1 MKTIDFVRLSSAACL
16 AIVPASV
23 AGAQSAS
30 DPATILSAFNET
42 CRRGFPNLDTVRQR
56 AESQGWIRRSA
67 RLIAEGTHPRLRN
80 VAMPEFF
87 GKGDM
92 MLSLS
97 SPNALSTRFSCGIA
111 VSGKQTMD
119 TRTLAAAVSAA
130 LDGAQATIVKEKGA
144 EQATW
149 QLKSGLV
156 VRASVSKPGRLRTV
170 NLVVLTS

>member
-1 MKTIDFVRLSSAACL
+1 MKTIDLVRISCALCL
-16 AIVPASV
+16 AIVPATV
-23 AGAQSAS
+23 AGAQGAS
-30 DPATILSAFNET
+30 DPATIISAFNET
-42 CRRGFPNLDTVRQR
+42 CRRGFPNLETVRQQ
-56 AESQGWIRRSA
+56 AESVGWIRRSA
-67 RLIAEGTHPRLRN
+67 RMIAEGTHPRLRSA
-80 VAMPEFF
+80 AMPEFF

-92 MLSLS
+92 MLALFSPDGLS
-97 SPNALSTRFSCGIA
+97 GKSSCGIA